1 MLQCA
6 RPSRPMDSGRSG
18 LGDGV
23 GAATH
28 DVLDPPLRRV
38 VDDVADMGVVVP
50 TTDLPVADLHH
61 THERVIHHLTGV
73 EHPALHVFPDHQ
85 ITLGD
90 DVLGEVVVARQRF
103 DADLEASNNV
113 GSAHSTHRIHT
124 HIGVVAIVGE
134 EGGHG
139 FPVPLEMGVP
149 VILNDLFIA
158 GFGAVHDLSF
168 ITVCAAA
175 YDTDDDGAMHE
186 IEISTDTIR
195 LGQFLKLSNLVDSGS
210 DAKFLLAEGEV
221 MVNDEV
227 EIRRGRQLRAGDVV
241 EYDGIAVRVVAA
253 D

>member
-1 MLQCA
+1 M
-6 RPSRPMDSGRSG
+6 P
-18 LGDGV
+18 
-23 GAATH
+23 ATDLAVANFH
-28 DVLDPPLRRV
+28 DRDKRM
-38 VDDVADMGVVVP
+38 VDDF
-50 TTDLPVADLHH
+50 
-61 THERVIHHLTGV
+61 TGV
-73 EHPALHVFPDHQ
+73 EHPAFHVFPDHYVA
-85 ITLGD
+85 LRN
-90 DVLGEVVVARQRF
+90 DVLGEVVVPLQRF
-103 DADLEASNNV
+103 DADLEAANDV
-113 GSAHSTHRIHT
+113 GATNGSHWVHT
-124 HIGVVAIVGE
+124 DIGVVAILGE

-139 FPVPLEMGVP
+139 IPVPLEMGVP

-227 EIRRGRQLRAGDVV
+227 EIRRGRQLRAGDIV
-241 EYDGIAVRVVAA
+241 EYDGIAVRVVAE

>member
-1 MLQCA
+1 M
-6 RPSRPMDSGRSG
+6 
-18 LGDGV
+18 
-23 GAATH
+23 
-28 DVLDPPLRRV
+28 
-38 VDDVADMGVVVP
+38 P
-50 TTDLPVADLHH
+50 TADLAVTNFHH
-61 THERVIHHLTGV
+61 GHEWVVNDLAGV
-73 EHPALHVFPDHQ
+73 EHPALHMFPDHD
-85 ITLGD
+85 IALGN
-90 DVLGEVVVARQRF
+90 DVFGEVVVARQRF
-103 DADLEASNNV
+103 DADLEATNDV
-113 GSAHSTHRIHT
+113 GASYGPDWVHAD
-124 HIGVVAIVGE
+124 IGVVAVVSE

-139 FPVPLEMGVP
+139 IPVPLEMGVP

-241 EYDGIAVRVVAA
+241 EYDGIAVRVVAE

>member
-1 MLQCA
+1 M
-6 RPSRPMDSGRSG
+6 P
-18 LGDGV
+18 
-23 GAATH
+23 ATDLAVANFH
-28 DVLDPPLRRV
+28 HRDKRV
-38 VDDVADMGVVVP
+38 VDD
-50 TTDLPVADLHH
+50 
-61 THERVIHHLTGV
+61 LTGM
-73 EHPALHVFPDHQ
+73 EHPALHVFPNHDVA
-85 ITLGD
+85 LGN
-90 DVLGEVVVARQRF
+90 DVFGEVVVARQRF
-103 DADLEASNNV
+103 NADLEASNNV
-113 GSAHSTHRIHT
+113 STANRTLWVHT
-124 HIGVVAIVGE
+124 HIGVVAIFGE
-134 EGGHG
+134 ERGHG

-227 EIRRGRQLRAGDVV
+227 EIRRGRQLRAGDIV
-241 EYDGIAVRVVAA
+241 EYDGIAVRVVAE

>member
-1 MLQCA
+1 MPA
-6 RPSRPMDSGRSG
+6 
-18 LGDGV
+18 
-23 GAATH
+23 
-28 DVLDPPLRRV
+28 
-38 VDDVADMGVVVP
+38 
-50 TTDLPVADLHH
+50 TDLAVANFHH
-61 THERVIHHLTGV
+61 RDKWVIDDFTGM
-73 EHPALHVFPDHQ
+73 EHPSFHVFPNHDVA
-85 ITLGD
+85 LGN
-90 DVLGEVVVARQRF
+90 DVFGEVVVARQRF
-103 DADLEASNNV
+103 DADLEATNDCGASDGPHWV
-113 GSAHSTHRIHT
+113 HADV
-124 HIGVVAIVGE
+124 GVVAIVGE

-139 FPVPLEMGVP
+139 FPVALEMGVP
-149 VILNDLFIA
+149 VVLDNLFIA

-227 EIRRGRQLRAGDVV
+227 EIRRGRQLRAGDIV
-241 EYDGIAVRVVAA
+241 EYDGIAVRVVAE

>member
-1 MLQCA
+1 MPTTDLA
-6 RPSRPMDSGRSG
+6 
-18 LGDGV
+18 V
-23 GAATH
+23 ANFH
-28 DVLDPPLRRV
+28 DRDKRV
-38 VDDVADMGVVVP
+38 VDDF
-50 TTDLPVADLHH
+50 
-61 THERVIHHLTGV
+61 TGR
-73 EHPALHVFPDHQ
+73 EHPALHVFPNHDVA
-85 ITLGD
+85 LGN
-90 DVLGEVVVARQRF
+90 DVFGEVVVARQRF

-113 GSAHSTHRIHT
+113 GSAHSTLWVHAD
-124 HIGVVAIVGE
+124 IGVMAIVGE

-227 EIRRGRQLRAGDVV
+227 EIRRGRQLRAGDIV
-241 EYDGIAVRVVAA
+241 EYDGIAVRVVAE

>member
-1 MLQCA
+1 MPTTDLA
-6 RPSRPMDSGRSG
+6 
-18 LGDGV
+18 V
-23 GAATH
+23 ANFH
-28 DVLDPPLRRV
+28 DRDKRV
-38 VDDVADMGVVVP
+38 VDDF
-50 TTDLPVADLHH
+50 
-61 THERVIHHLTGV
+61 TGM
-73 EHPALHVFPDHQ
+73 EHPALHVFPNHDVA
-85 ITLGD
+85 LGN
-90 DVLGEVVVARQRF
+90 DVFGEVEVALQWF
-103 DADLEASNNV
+103 DADLEATNDCGASDGPHWV
-113 GSAHSTHRIHT
+113 HADV
-124 HIGVVAIVGE
+124 GVVAIVGE

-139 FPVPLEMGVP
+139 FPVALEMGVP
-149 VILNDLFIA
+149 VVLDNLFIA

-227 EIRRGRQLRAGDVV
+227 EIRRGRQLRAGDIV
-241 EYDGIAVRVVAA
+241 EYDGIAVRVVAE

>member
-1 MLQCA
+1 M
-6 RPSRPMDSGRSG
+6 P
-18 LGDGV
+18 
-23 GAATH
+23 AADFAVANFH
-28 DVLDPPLRRV
+28 HGHKWMI
-38 VDDVADMGVVVP
+38 DDFS
-50 TTDLPVADLHH
+50 
-61 THERVIHHLTGV
+61 GV
-73 EHPALHVFPDHQ
+73 EHPPLHVLPDHDVA
-85 ITLGD
+85 LGD
-90 DVLGEVVVARQRF
+90 DVFGEVVVARQRF

-113 GSAHSTHRIHT
+113 GSAHSTHRVHT
-124 HIGVVAIVGE
+124 HIGVVAIFGE

-227 EIRRGRQLRAGDVV
+227 EIRRGRQLRAGDIV
-241 EYDGIAVRVVAA
+241 EYDGIAVRVVAE

>member
-1 MLQCA
+1 MPTTDLA
-6 RPSRPMDSGRSG
+6 
-18 LGDGV
+18 V
-23 GAATH
+23 ANFH
-28 DVLDPPLRRV
+28 DRDKRV
-38 VDDVADMGVVVP
+38 VDDF
-50 TTDLPVADLHH
+50 
-61 THERVIHHLTGV
+61 TGM
-73 EHPALHVFPDHQ
+73 EHPALHVFPNHHVA
-85 ITLGD
+85 LGN
-90 DVLGEVVVARQRF
+90 DVFGEVEVALQWF
-103 DADLEASNNV
+103 DADLEATNDRGASDGPHWV
-113 GSAHSTHRIHT
+113 HADV
-124 HIGVVAIVGE
+124 GVVAIVGE

-139 FPVPLEMGVP
+139 FPVALEMGVP
-149 VILNDLFIA
+149 VVLDNLFIA

-227 EIRRGRQLRAGDVV
+227 EIRRGRQLRAGDIV
-241 EYDGIAVRVVAA
+241 EYDGIAVRVVAE